1 MNLKVITLITIIFSL
16 ALFRLMPHLPN
27 VSPVAAMALFGGACF
42 TDKRLAFIVPFLA
55 MLFSDLILGFHH
67 TMLYVYTG
75 FGLTVMIGIWLQ
87 YHMKVV
93 NIAMAAVASSLL
105 FFLLTNFGVW
115 FTSSLYPAS
124 MQGLVQT
131 YIAGIPFFQ
140 NSLIGNLVFT
150 AMIFSG
156 YALLKNSV
164 RILRQV

>member
-1 MNLKVITLITIIFSL
+1 MNLKIVTLITIIFSL

-67 TMLYVYTG
+67 TMLYVYLG
-75 FGLTVMIGIWLQ
+75 FGLTVVTGIWLQ
-87 YHMKVV
+87 QHLKVV
-93 NIAMAAVASSLL
+93 NIAVATVVSSLL

-115 FTSSLYPAS
+115 VTSGLYPAS
-124 MQGLVQT
+124 TQGLVQT

-140 NSLIGNLVFT
+140 NSLTGNLVFT
-150 AMIFSG
+150 AMVFGG

-164 RILRQV
+164 RTLRQV